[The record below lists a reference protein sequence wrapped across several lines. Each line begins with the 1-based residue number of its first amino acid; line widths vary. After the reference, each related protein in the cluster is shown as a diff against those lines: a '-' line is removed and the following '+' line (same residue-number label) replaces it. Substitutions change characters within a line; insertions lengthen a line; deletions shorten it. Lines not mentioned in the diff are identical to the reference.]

1 MALPLC
7 LHFRQFLIAF
17 YHFFFVSFCDFP
29 SSNKLKLPLLHG
41 VWLARS
47 PDFSD
52 IFKGNRKENFQHFPP
67 PFP

>member
-1 MALPLC
+1 MPTFWSVSHSILP
-7 LHFRQFLIAF
+7 
-17 YHFFFVSFCDFP
+17 FFFVSFCDFP

-41 VWLARS
+41 VWLACS